1 MKKYPETARA
11 MMPVIPTSME
21 AQQMAVAAM
30 EMIVVMATA
39 DFTAGAVAISKT
51 YFMEL

>member
-1 MKKYPETARA
+1 
-11 MMPVIPTSME
+11 MPVIPTLDE

-39 DFTAGAVAISKT
+39 DLTAGAVAISKT